1 MKRVH
6 VFYSGH
12 VQGVGFRYSVQ
23 DIAMTMGVTG
33 WVKNLEDR
41 RVEVVAEGEQVVAG
55 GVINDGL
62 FDFALDLKGNA
73 HTINRKAVNEI
84 GGAIQGV
91 NDPDV
96 VGVG

>member
-23 DIAMTMGVTG
+23 DIAMTMSVTG

-41 RVEVVAEGEQVVAG
+41 RVEVVAEGKHK
-55 GVINDGL
+55 
-62 FDFALDLKGNA
+62 ALEEFIDKISKSYISRYIKD
-73 HTINRKAVNEI
+73 TDVSWEKPVNEFRDFDI
-84 GGAIQGV
+84 RF
-91 NDPDV
+91 
-96 VGVG
+96 

>member
-23 DIAMTMGVTG
+23 DVAMTMSVTG

-41 RVEVVAEGEQVVAG
+41 RVEVVAEGEHKALEEFLDKISKSYIGRYIKDVQVSWEKPAGEFDSFEVA
-55 GVINDGL
+55 
-62 FDFALDLKGNA
+62 F
-73 HTINRKAVNEI
+73 
-84 GGAIQGV
+84 
-91 NDPDV
+91 
-96 VGVG
+96 

>member
-23 DIAMTMGVTG
+23 DIAMNLGVIG

-41 RVEVVAEGEQVVAG
+41 SVEVVAEGEHKALEEFLDKISKSDVSRYIKDTDVSWEKPAG
-55 GVINDGL
+55 E
-62 FDFALDLKGNA
+62 FDSF
-73 HTINRKAVNEI
+73 EI
-84 GGAIQGV
+84 MF
-91 NDPDV
+91 
-96 VGVG
+96 

>member
-1 MKRVH
+1 MADKRIH

-41 RVEVVAEGEQVVAG
+41 SVEVVAEGEHK
-55 GVINDGL
+55 
-62 FDFALDLKGNA
+62 ALEEFLDKISKSYIGRYIKD
-73 HTINRKAVNEI
+73 TDVSWEKPVNEFKDFDI
-84 GGAIQGV
+84 RF
-91 NDPDV
+91 
-96 VGVG
+96 

>member
-23 DIAMTMGVTG
+23 DIAMNLGVTG

-41 RVEVVAEGEQVVAG
+41 SVEVVAEGEHKALEEFLDKISKSYIGRYIKDMDVSWEKPEGEFDSFEVA
-55 GVINDGL
+55 
-62 FDFALDLKGNA
+62 F
-73 HTINRKAVNEI
+73 
-84 GGAIQGV
+84 
-91 NDPDV
+91 
-96 VGVG
+96 

>member
-23 DIAMTMGVTG
+23 DIAMTMSVTG

-41 RVEVVAEGEQVVAG
+41 RVEVVAEGKHKALEEFIDKISKSYISRYIKDTDVSWEKYAGEFDGFEVA
-55 GVINDGL
+55 
-62 FDFALDLKGNA
+62 F
-73 HTINRKAVNEI
+73 
-84 GGAIQGV
+84 
-91 NDPDV
+91 
-96 VGVG
+96 